1 MTDTPRILIVDD
13 EPMIRDLLE
22 QALSMM
28 GQSVE
33 TCSSGR
39 KALETLTAQPFD
51 LVMLDVGL
59 PDMDGFETMAAIQ
72 AQSPQTPV
80 ILISGDA
87 ADQSRDKALAK
98 GAFAYVIKPI
108 RLEDLAETIREAL
121 NNNLA

>member
-13 EPMIRDLLE
+13 EPMIRDLLA

-39 KALETLTAQPFD
+39 KAIETFTEQPFD

-98 GAFAYVIKPI
+98 GACAYVVKPI

-121 NNNLA
+121 NNN

>member
-108 RLEDLAETIREAL
+108 RLEDLAVTIREAL
-121 NNNLA
+121 NNN